1 MKFYEFLDKQP
12 PIGRLVVVEGTDPL
26 FAERAVAE
34 IESRL
39 LDEATRDLN
48 AERFSGPALESPAP
62 VEAACATL
70 PFIGAARVVVV
81 RDAHEMKAAPR
92 RALWEV
98 AQRVPEPNTLVL
110 VDLQSP
116 LKRAKPETFG
126 QLAGKSALRVDV
138 TATSDARARF
148 VEETLAGL
156 GATAEPAA
164 IAALAAADNDVA
176 AMRTDLEKLSIG
188 GRVTLAALM
197 AETLT
202 TPEAKTYKIA
212 EALVAGRAEEA
223 LEMGFEFFASEGA
236 RSAPRLYAAIAQEY
250 QLVWECARGGELPP
264 KLRWRERN
272 LRPVA
277 RRLGARGALRGFVLA
292 MRACEASV
300 RDGVADPR
308 TTLAALVAGAAR

>member
-1 MKFYEFLDKQP
+1 MKFYEFLDNQP

-34 IESRL
+34 VESRL

-48 AERFSGPALESPAP
+48 AERFSGPALDSPAP
-62 VEAACATL
+62 VEAACAAL

-176 AMRTDLEKLSIG
+176 AMKTDLEKLSIG
-188 GRVTLAALM
+188 GRITLSALM

-212 EALVAGRAEEA
+212 EALVAGR
-223 LEMGFEFFASEGA
+223 GS
-236 RSAPRLYAAIAQEY
+236 RSARD
-250 QLVWECARGGELPP
+250 G
-264 KLRWRERN
+264 LR
-272 LRPVA
+272 VF
-277 RRLGARGALRGFVLA
+277 RLGGGALGPAALRGDRPGVPARVGVRPRGRTAGQAPLA
-292 MRACEASV
+292 RAEPA
-300 RDGVADPR
+300 PR
-308 TTLAALVAGAAR
+308 RAAARRAGRATRLRGGDASL